1 MLRRRQ
7 EVNQDKLGML
17 SNEKM
22 YKSSKI
28 TKEFKN
34 TKAGGATGSLNM
46 SQIIL
51 ESSLLGA
58 VLVNSA
64 PRAEMSGARL
74 CTPQARGGCTRV
86 PGTPPDPQS
95 PAQRPPSTRQN
106 RGELAQRGR
115 HRPHPPR
122 LRPRPAPTRGSP
134 GHAPSGDV

>member
-64 PRAEMSGARL
+64 
-74 CTPQARGGCTRV
+74 
-86 PGTPPDPQS
+86 
-95 PAQRPPSTRQN
+95 
-106 RGELAQRGR
+106 
-115 HRPHPPR
+115 
-122 LRPRPAPTRGSP
+122 
-134 GHAPSGDV
+134 